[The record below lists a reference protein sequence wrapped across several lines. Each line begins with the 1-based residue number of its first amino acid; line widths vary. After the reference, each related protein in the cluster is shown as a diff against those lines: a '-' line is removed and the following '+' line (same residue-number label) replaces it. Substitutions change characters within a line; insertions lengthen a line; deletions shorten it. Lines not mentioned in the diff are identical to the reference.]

1 MKKKLWIISLFTLLL
16 FALTS
21 CGKANQ
27 LPPDFNAMTAAEDLE
42 ALTVTVLQFNDT
54 DLEIASHELESPFSE
69 LCAGTLTAI
78 QEAGQPLQLIGTTF
92 TTNEEN
98 VIATVEVVHEERNV
112 EYEYTYAPNPAR
124 EYNPSAEP
132 YVMIQVVVSPEY
144 TFQEL
149 MSEAGM
155 NTLMGMGVVFVVLIF
170 ISFVISLLK
179 YLPGSGAR
187 KRPEKK
193 EKPKAPVA
201 APAASSVTTGSE
213 NLMDNQELVAVI
225 TAAIMAASQGGP
237 AIVSSD
243 QLIVRS
249 IKRVS
254 R

>member
-21 CGKANQ
+21 CGKANE
-27 LPPDFNAMTAAEDLE
+27 LPADFNAMAVEEDLE
-42 ALTVTVLQFNDT
+42 SFTVEALQLSDT
-54 DLEIASHELESPFSE
+54 ELEIASHEFEAPFSE

-78 QEAGQPLQLIGTTF
+78 QEAGQPLQIVGTTF

-112 EYEYTYAPNPAR
+112 DYEYTFAPNPAK
-124 EYNPSAEP
+124 EYNPSAGS
-132 YVMIQVVVSPEY
+132 YVLIQVVVSPQY
-144 TFQEL
+144 TFKEL

-155 NTLMGMGVVFVVLIF
+155 NTLMGMGVVFLVLIF

-187 KRPEKK
+187 KQPKKK
-193 EKPKAPVA
+193 EEPK
-201 APAASSVTTGSE
+201 APAASTASSLSTGSE